1 MVSTS
6 VDWDVPNYG
15 ENALD
20 FTLRC
25 CSHTLPC
32 LLHWRLC
39 ERDMNLHGRQGG
51 KATKSVSDD
60 WYYMGKT
67 DGKNL
72 ATLYYIEPKLKTQIT
87 QTVQDGTALQ
97 DNMLEKLSYLL
108 LQGGQPILQKSLHPA
123 AIV

>member
-20 FTLRC
+20 FTLCC
-25 CSHTLPC
+25 CSHTFLC

-39 ERDMNLHGRQGG
+39 ERDMDLHGRQGD
-51 KATKSVSDD
+51 KAVKSVSDD
-60 WYYMGKT
+60 WYYTGKT

-72 ATLYYIEPKLKTQIT
+72 ATLYYIVPKLKTQIT

-108 LQGGQPILQKSLHPA
+108 LQGGQPILQKSLQPA

>member
-1 MVSTS
+1 
-6 VDWDVPNYG
+6 
-15 ENALD
+15 
-20 FTLRC
+20 
-25 CSHTLPC
+25 
-32 LLHWRLC
+32 
-39 ERDMNLHGRQGG
+39 MNLHGRQGG

-108 LQGGQPILQKSLHPA
+108 LQGDQPILQKSLHPA